1 MIEEYE
7 GLNFNEIEK
16 RLKNHQV
23 NRIKKS
29 YYKSIPEIVI
39 ENSINLFNVVN
50 LVLILIIIGFY
61 LVYHDSRLFLDS
73 LGIGLAIIFN
83 TIIAITQE
91 IKAAKDLNKIT
102 LLQKHTAIVI
112 RNSQETII
120 NQSEILIDEILK
132 FQAGDEIPVDCIILE
147 SNGFEVD
154 ESLLTGESHSIE
166 KTKNDEILS
175 GSFCV
180 AGFAIAQAKRVGV
193 DCHVNEINKDAKA
206 IKFNHSPL
214 IKKVN
219 KLFFGTVILALIIV
233 FIELSLSIRTNS
245 FDIEELLKLIT
256 ITFTLIPEGMI
267 FFATITYITGIVKV
281 AKKGVLV
288 QRINALD
295 TLSEINIL
303 CLDKTGTLTENDLS
317 ISTIKYFKDREI
329 TNNLLYNFATKSGI
343 QNQTIKALKAVD
355 NNEELKVLNQ
365 IPFSSE
371 NKFSIIQFE
380 IDCATRS
387 FILGSPDILIKQI
400 INKSE
405 LENTLNIST
414 FSRNILLS
422 EITNSFDFNIVNLN
436 DLIIEPFA
444 IVSLKE
450 KLRADT
456 EDIIK
461 HFQERQIEL
470 KILSGD
476 SLESIL
482 STLETISIET
492 SNSISQNELGK
503 YNEVEFSKAVHSR
516 NIFYRLTPKMK
527 AKIIKALKD
536 NKHSVG
542 FIGDGVNDINA
553 MKVADVSIAMASG
566 SDFAKTVSDVVLLSN
581 QFSILPELSKE
592 GNRIINAVQV
602 ICNLFFIKIVL
613 VSLLSVFSWIHLLP
627 YPLTPR
633 SSYRYGLL
641 TVALPSLLVP
651 FFLNYTTKYIDFIKN
666 TLKSAILVS
675 SLLCIVL
682 LLEYTYLQSF
692 KSDLISSVGIIYNT
706 LLFCS
711 LITAYFVIKS
721 KTKQNVKKLFFIFA
735 IVISFTA
742 TMSVIEIHPAFTFL
756 IEKIY
761 EFKFI
766 SIKELIISLLFA
778 SLYLSVFNITNHLN
792 PD

>member
-1 MIEEYE
+1 MTDKYT
-7 GLNFNEIEK
+7 GLSLKEIDERIRNHKFNTISK
-16 RLKNHQV
+16 A
-23 NRIKKS
+23 
-29 YYKSIPEIVI
+29 YYKSITEIVI
-39 ENSINLFNVVN
+39 ENSINLFNLVN
-50 LVLILIIIGFY
+50 FVLILIITGFY
-61 LVYHDSRLFLDS
+61 LIYHDTRLFLDS

-91 IKAAKDLNKIT
+91 IKAAKDLNKIS
-102 LLQKHTAIVI
+102 LLQIHTAKVK

-120 NQSEILIDEILK
+120 NQSEIVIDEILK
-132 FQAGDEIPVDCIILE
+132 FQAGDEIPIDCIILE

-166 KTKNDEILS
+166 KTINDEILS

-180 AGFAIAQAKRVGV
+180 AGFAIAQAIRVGV

-219 KLFFGTVILALIIV
+219 KLFFGTVILALVIV

-245 FDIEELLKLIT
+245 FDIEELRKLIT
-256 ITFTLIPEGMI
+256 IAFTLIPEGMI
-267 FFATITYITGIVKV
+267 FFATISYITGVVKV

-303 CLDKTGTLTENDLS
+303 CLDKTGTLTENNLS
-317 ISTIKYFKDREI
+317 ISSIKYFKYKDF
-329 TNNLLYNFATKSGI
+329 TNCILHNFAIKSGI
-343 QNQTIKALKAVD
+343 QNQTISALKAVD
-355 NNEELKVLNQ
+355 NSIELKVINQ

-380 IDCATRS
+380 IEGATRS
-387 FILGSPDILIKQI
+387 FILGSPDILV
-400 INKSE
+400 NLVNDRNE
-405 LENTLNIST
+405 LENNINIST
-414 FSRNILLS
+414 LSRNILLS
-422 EITNSFDFNIVNLN
+422 EITNSFDIKIVNLN
-436 DLIIEPFA
+436 DLIIEPIA
-444 IVSLKE
+444 LVSLKD
-450 KLRADT
+450 KLRDDAN
-456 EDIIK
+456 EIIN
-461 HFQERQIEL
+461 HFQERKIVL

-476 SLESIL
+476 SLDSII
-482 STLETISIET
+482 STLENTSFEC
-492 SNSISQNELGK
+492 SNSISQKELEECD
-503 YNEVEFSKAVHSR
+503 EVEFSKAVHSS
-516 NIFYRLTPKMK
+516 NIFYRLSPKMK
-527 AKIIKALKD
+527 AKIINALKD

-553 MKVADVSIAMASG
+553 MKVADVSIAMAAG
-566 SDFAKTVSDVVLLSN
+566 SDIAKTVSDVVLLSN
-581 QFSILPELSKE
+581 QFSILPELSK
-592 GNRIINAVQV
+592 GVNRIINAVQV
-602 ICNLFFIKIVL
+602 ICNLFFIKIIL
-613 VSLLSVFSWIHLLP
+613 VSFLSVFSWIHLLP

-666 TLKSAILVS
+666 TLKSSLLVS
-675 SLLCIVL
+675 LILSFVL
-682 LLEYTYLQSF
+682 FTEFTYLLSF
-692 KSDLISSVGIIYNT
+692 QSDLSSSVGVIYNT

-735 IVISFTA
+735 IVLSFTA

-778 SLYLSVFNITNHLN
+778 SLYLGVLNITNHLI
-792 PD
+792 PH